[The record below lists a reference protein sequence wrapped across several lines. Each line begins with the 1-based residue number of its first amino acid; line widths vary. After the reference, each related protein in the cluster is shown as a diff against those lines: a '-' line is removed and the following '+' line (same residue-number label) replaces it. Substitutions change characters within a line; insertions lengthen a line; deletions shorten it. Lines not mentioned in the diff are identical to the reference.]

1 MTDNLRE
8 RIARAIEI
16 SIQNAR
22 TAPGSWGFYIPEAD
36 AVLAEMRKDAEPVE
50 ADNSIL
56 GLYRFDTEKDR
67 ARAAEALSV
76 QRFRASIAH
85 PPVPPAIVSG
95 ESTTSGVDDHGEGDG
110 DAQNGGALRKALK
123 MLTAMR
129 DELRRANEV
138 IRLNRAKDGQG
149 RVTVATAIHRCLV
162 WADEAIATASANTK
176 AGDKDRANPVACP
189 SEEVVKHI
197 AVLRELKRRTPAY
210 MGEVPKAQHY
220 QSQHAAF
227 DAAIAAL
234 STQPDQQDE
243 LVEAL
248 EAIASVRKRSRMDD
262 AENAVFMQDIAEKAL
277 AAYREKR
284 NADR

>member
-1 MTDNLRE
+1 MVRGDGGMTDNLRE

-36 AVLAEMRKDAEPVE
+36 AVLAEMRKDAGPVE

-85 PPVPPAIVSG
+85 PPVPPVDAR
-95 ESTTSGVDDHGEGDG
+95 EPTTSGVDDRGEKPCLHHPRCSFPRGGGGCDMDCARDYPQPETTYATCQKIG
-110 DAQNGGALRKALK
+110 MAYGRASHRAILNGTGKQQCERCA
-123 MLTAMR
+123 TWI
-129 DELRRANEV
+129 DDNHNECSPP
-138 IRLNRAKDGQG
+138 
-149 RVTVATAIHRCLV
+149 TF
-162 WADEAIATASANTK
+162 ASTT
-176 AGDKDRANPVACP
+176 AGDKDRENPVARP
-189 SEEVVKHI
+189 SEPFAWVDGIEWHKPAHRSVMANVK
-197 AVLRELKRRTPAY
+197 LGSW
-210 MGEVPKAQHY
+210 M
-220 QSQHAAF
+220 S
-227 DAAIAAL
+227 AAL
-234 STQPDQQDE
+234 
-243 LVEAL
+243 
-248 EAIASVRKRSRMDD
+248 DD
-262 AENAVFMQDIAEKAL
+262 PNVCDAMKADIREWFSAGEPMETLCAAL